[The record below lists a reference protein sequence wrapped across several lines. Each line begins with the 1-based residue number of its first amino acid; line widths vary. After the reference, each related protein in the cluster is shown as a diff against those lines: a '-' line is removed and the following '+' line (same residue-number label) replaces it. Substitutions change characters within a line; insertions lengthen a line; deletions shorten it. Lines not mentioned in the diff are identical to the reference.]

1 VAAID
6 AQLGDDFRGT
16 ARFEVIDRLGAGG
29 MGVVY
34 HVRDR
39 QRGVDVALKTLRHLS
54 AASIYHL
61 KQEFRAL
68 AGVVHPNLV
77 RLHELAVEGDRWFL
91 TMDLVRG
98 VDFVG
103 WVRPHAPRAEMSDTL
118 DEGDEGDAPAGRD
131 EDARTSGRA
140 RAASGVEERPS
151 SSREPLPPPSLRLAE
166 GLDVERLRAAL
177 RQLAEGI
184 HALHAAGQL
193 HRDLKPSNVM
203 IRDDGRVVILDF
215 GLAEELTEASREG
228 TLGSLDQQV
237 VGTPE
242 YMSPEQAELRALSP
256 ASDWYS
262 FGVMLFEA
270 LTGGLPFVGAPL
282 SVLQDKLRREAEP
295 PSRYVAGV
303 PKDLDRLCAELL
315 RRDPRTR
322 PVGAEVLRRL
332 GATAAAP
339 RANNRPSSPIELV
352 GREAQLASLREAYDG
367 LTRGRTV
374 IVHIEGES
382 GAGKSALLRTFLDEL
397 GGVDRAL
404 VLAGRCYERESVPY
418 KALDPIIDA
427 LSRFLRR
434 LGRLQAEAL
443 LPRDVLSLARLFPV
457 LQRIEAV
464 ARAPRLEGP
473 KDPQELRRRAFQALR
488 ELLSRI
494 GDRRALVI
502 AIDDLQ
508 WADEDSARL
517 LSEVLRPP
525 HAPRLM
531 LIAAYRGDGAESLPA
546 LRQLR
551 ALQQALANSGGLDAV
566 ADLRASTFSIR
577 KLRAQP
583 LEVRNLDLQPLPP
596 PEAQRLAHTLLAD
609 HPDRTGH
616 ALAIAGE
623 SLGNP
628 LLLVEFVHFLRG
640 GGDAGEGPV
649 TLERVIEARLAAL
662 PDDARRLIEIAC
674 VAARP
679 LPLALAAAAAS
690 SPDPEGAAALL
701 RAHHLARMA
710 GGADADRIEPYHDRI
725 RAAVFAT
732 FSEPTLR
739 DRHRRLARALEVHA
753 QGDFEALCVHFAAG
767 GEPAPASL
775 YAERAAD
782 QSIAT
787 LAFDRAV
794 ALLRRAIELRG
805 DDADPLELARLHARL
820 GEALANAGR
829 GVESSEAYLRAA
841 EAGGALELLELR
853 RKAAQQLL
861 ASGHVD
867 EALEV
872 YTQVLDALGAPVART
887 PRRALA
893 GVILRRAQLAL
904 RGLDA
909 KPRAEAEIPAATLAR
924 IDTFWMLGA
933 GLSLIDTVRGAH
945 FHARHLLAALDAG
958 EPYRVA
964 RAIGV
969 EAAFSATL
977 GSKTAARTGKLLARV
992 RGLIGSIDA
1001 PHAIGVYRVAEAYEA
1016 YHQGR
1021 FRRALAMFEEAEQ
1034 VFRDRCAGV
1043 SWELANVH
1051 VFMLGALAHLGAY
1064 REISARLPPLLEE
1077 AEARGDRFAHVTL
1090 RLGPPHVVW
1099 LAHDDPAGALRDAE
1113 DATAR
1118 WSKRDFH
1125 LQHYYAMVARA
1136 EALLYHGD
1144 ARRAARVLDDAR
1156 PALERSL
1163 LLRIQRLRIDL
1174 SFLRGRVALAAG
1186 DEPGT
1191 ATAER
1196 EARAIEREGVAWAGG
1211 YAQVLR
1217 AGVARRRGDDASTI
1231 AGLRAAAL
1239 AFESTEMAMHAAAAT
1254 RRAGKRIGGDEG
1266 RAMVAAAQARMS
1278 EEEVVDPARFSRS
1291 LTF

>member
-1 VAAID
+1 MPAFD
-6 AQLGDDFRGT
+6 PQLEDDFRGT
-16 ARFEVIDRLGAGG
+16 ARFEVVERLGAGG

-61 KQEFRAL
+61 KQEFRSL

-77 RLHELAVEGDRWFL
+77 RLHELAAEGDRWFL

-98 VDFVG
+98 VDFQA
-103 WVRPHAPRAEMSDTL
+103 WVRPQ
-118 DEGDEGDAPAGRD
+118 G
-131 EDARTSGRA
+131 A
-140 RAASGVEERPS
+140 RAALSDTVDENTPASARPGAEPAPS
-151 SSREPLPPPSLRLAE
+151 SSREERPPPSLRLAE

-177 RQLAEGI
+177 RQLAEGVG
-184 HALHAAGQL
+184 ALHEAGKL
-193 HRDLKPSNVM
+193 HRDLKPSNVV
-203 IRDDGRVVILDF
+203 IRDDGRAVILDF
-215 GLAEELTEASREG
+215 GLAEELTEAARAGSLR
-228 TLGSLDQQV
+228 SLDQHV
-237 VGTPE
+237 LGTPE
-242 YMSPEQAELRALSP
+242 YMSPEQAELGALSP

-270 LTGGLPFVGAPL
+270 LTGGLPFVGAPIA
-282 SVLQDKLRREAEP
+282 VLQAKTAREAEP

-315 RRDPRTR
+315 RRDPRAR
-322 PVGAEVLRRL
+322 PDGAEVLRRL
-332 GATAAAP
+332 GVPSPLQRTGA
-339 RANNRPSSPIELV
+339 RPSAPIELV
-352 GREAQLASLREAYDG
+352 GRAPQLESLREAFDG

-374 IVHIEGES
+374 IVHVEGES
-382 GAGKSALLRTFLDEL
+382 GAGKSAILRAFLDEL
-397 GGVDRAL
+397 GSNDRTL

-443 LPRDVLSLARLFPV
+443 LPRDVRSLARLFPV
-457 LQRIEAV
+457 LQRTEAI
-464 ARAPRLEGP
+464 AGAPRLGEP
-473 KDPQELRRRAFQALR
+473 KDPQELRKRAFQALR
-488 ELLSRI
+488 ELLGRI
-494 GDRRALVI
+494 GDRRALVL

-517 LSEVLRPP
+517 LSDVLRPP
-525 HAPRLM
+525 QAPRLM
-531 LIAAYRGDGAESLPA
+531 LIAAYRREGAEALPA

-551 ALQQALANSGGLDAV
+551 ALQQALANGGGVEAV
-566 ADLRASTFSIR
+566 ADLRASSFSIR

-583 LEVRNLDLQPLPP
+583 LEVRTLELEPLLPA
-596 PEAQRLAHTLLAD
+596 EAQRLAHALLAE
-609 HPDRTGH
+609 HPDRTGQS
-616 ALAIAGE
+616 LAIADE

-640 GGDAGEGPV
+640 GGDAHEGPV

-662 PDDARRLIEIAC
+662 PDDARRLIEIVS

-679 LPLALAAAAAS
+679 LPLAVAAAAAGAV
-690 SPDPEGAAALL
+690 DPEGVAALL
-701 RAHHLARMA
+701 RAHHLARTA

-725 RAAVFAT
+725 RVAVVAT
-732 FSEPTLR
+732 FTEAERR

-753 QGDFEALCVHFAAG
+753 AFDYEALCVHFAAG

-782 QSIAT
+782 QSIAS

-805 DDADPLELARLHARL
+805 DDADPVELARLQGRL

-829 GVESSEAYLRAA
+829 GVESARAYLLAA
-841 EAGGALELLELR
+841 EGAAGLELVELR

-867 EALEV
+867 EALDV
-872 YTQVLDALGAPVART
+872 YARVLDAVGAKVAKT

-893 GVILRRAQLAL
+893 GVVLRRVQLAL
-904 RGLDA
+904 RGLSSR
-909 KPRAEAEIPAATLAR
+909 PRAEAELPPATLAR
-924 IDTFWMLGA
+924 VDTFWMLGA
-933 GLSLIDTVRGAH
+933 GLSMVDTVRGAH

-977 GSKTAARTGKLLARV
+977 GSKSAERTAKLLSRARALV
-992 RGLIGSIDA
+992 GTLDA
-1001 PHAIGVYRVAEAYEA
+1001 PHAIGVCLVAEAYEA

-1021 FRRALAMFEEAEQ
+1021 FRRALSLFQEAEQ

-1064 REISARLPPLLEE
+1064 REIAARMPSLLEE

-1090 RLGPPHVVW
+1090 RIGPPHVVW
-1099 LAHDDPAGALRDAE
+1099 LAHDDPAGALRDVE
-1113 DATAR
+1113 DAMAR
-1118 WSKRDFH
+1118 WSRRDFH
-1125 LQHYYAMVARA
+1125 LQHYYALVARA
-1136 EALLYHGD
+1136 EAMLYEGD
-1144 ARRAARVLDDAR
+1144 AARAGALLEETR

-1163 LLRIQRLRIDL
+1163 LLRIQRLRIDA
-1174 SFLRGRVALAAG
+1174 SYLRGRAALAARTEAG
-1186 DEPGT
+1186 L
-1191 ATAER
+1191 ARAEQD
-1196 EARAIEREGVAWAGG
+1196 ARAIEREGVGWAAG
-1211 YAQVLR
+1211 YAHALR
-1217 AGVARRRGDDASTI
+1217 AGVARRRGDEAGAAT
-1231 AGLRAAAL
+1231 GLRAAAQ
-1239 AFESTEMAMHAAAAT
+1239 AFEAAELTMHAAAAT
-1254 RRAGKRIGGDEG
+1254 RRAGKLIGGDEG
-1266 RAMVAAAQARMS
+1266 RAMVAAASARMTQ
-1278 EEEVVDPARFSRS
+1278 EEIVDPSRLS
-1291 LTF
+1291 RALVV